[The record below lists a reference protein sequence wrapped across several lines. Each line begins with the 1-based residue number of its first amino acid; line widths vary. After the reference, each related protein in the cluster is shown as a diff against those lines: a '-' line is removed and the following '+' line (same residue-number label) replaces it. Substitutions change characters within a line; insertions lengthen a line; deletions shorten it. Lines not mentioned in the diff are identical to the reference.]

1 MSMDAEGQSSLRVLQ
16 PERPDQPLKT
26 FCGHCGQSPEPDG
39 QEAGTD
45 SRVCTKCGLGLMLQA
60 PADSAPDPSDPF
72 LVVDGALNIC
82 ALSRHAER
90 LLDITETEA
99 VNRHVA
105 EFLVPADSESSS
117 GESLASLLA
126 WAARGETPT
135 MQVVIRPTNTFGVRY
150 WARIGPCGP
159 PSAALLV
166 LADAR

>member
-1 MSMDAEGQSSLRVLQ
+1 MSTDAHGQSSLRVLQ
-16 PERPDQPLKT
+16 RDQADQPLKT
-26 FCGHCGQSPEPDG
+26 FCGHCGRSPEADA
-39 QEAGTD
+39 ESA
-45 SRVCTKCGLGLMLQA
+45 SRVCGKCGLGLMLQA
-60 PADSAPDPSDPF
+60 PADAAPDPTDPF

-90 LLDITETEA
+90 LLGVTETEA

-105 EFLVPADSESSS
+105 EFLVPGDAESAA
-117 GESLASLLA
+117 GESLATLLA
-126 WAARGETPT
+126 WAARGESPSA
-135 MQVVIRPTNTFGVRY
+135 QVVIRPANTFGVRY